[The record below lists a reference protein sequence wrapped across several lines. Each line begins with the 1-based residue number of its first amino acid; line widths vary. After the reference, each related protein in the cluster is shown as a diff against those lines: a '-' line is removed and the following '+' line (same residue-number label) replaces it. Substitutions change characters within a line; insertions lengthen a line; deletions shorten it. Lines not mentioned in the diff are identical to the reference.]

1 MNSLFSAALALGQAS
16 PSSIRVVA
24 CKIWPQTH
32 PIRCILLCNVTLPR
46 LLSRG
51 RAHFPSAWVCAD
63 LVNCSKKWG
72 RSNITWLPR
81 LGLKRPGSFYP
92 HSLRILSWEHHAE
105 KKSRIKDHV
114 ERGPAV
120 PARPVPSQTT
130 NWIQLREWGQSTGQ
144 ACRRSQPTE
153 SGEIRNHCFQ
163 PLDLWAILLP
173 GAWNPP
179 WPSLCRSL
187 QPHLQIHP
195 RWAQP
200 LLGGTVL
207 ILSVHQNYLGNC
219 KNSSAQVPPPET
231 QI

>member
-1 MNSLFSAALALGQAS
+1 MNSLLSAALALGQAS

-144 ACRRSQPTE
+144 ACRRSAQPTYR
-153 SGEIRNHCFQ
+153 IRRNKKSLLSAPGFVGHFVTWCMEPSVTQ
-163 PLDLWAILLP
+163 PLQISSTSSANTPSVGSAPAGRNGSHTLCTSELP
-173 GAWNPP
+173 GK
-179 WPSLCRSL
+179 L
-187 QPHLQIHP
+187 Q
-195 RWAQP
+195 
-200 LLGGTVL
+200 
-207 ILSVHQNYLGNC
+207 
-219 KNSSAQVPPPET
+219 KF
-231 QI
+231 